1 MEKSLKFAFIFII
14 SVIVVFNVSSAKADP
29 IVAID
34 PGTSNPLVGEE
45 FEINVIIDG
54 EDIVNMSGWDG
65 RVLFTPED
73 LSFQGAAAGDFNP
86 EEGMFFCSNLE
97 PGKVVMIDYNMFQ
110 NTVTGQGVIAVVTFV
125 PRRSGS
131 TSLEPFNFTFTDPDA
146 TSIPV
151 TLGAGV
157 GITINPNPADLDFD
171 DDVDGSDLAVF
182 AEAYQAGTNPI
193 PLLIFARYYGISL

>member
-1 MEKSLKFAFIFII
+1 MEKFLKFAFVFIF
-14 SVIVVFNVSSAKADP
+14 SVFVVFNGSLANADP
-29 IVAID
+29 TVAID
-34 PGTSNPLVGEE
+34 PGASNPLVGEE
-45 FEINVIIDG
+45 FEINVVITG
-54 EDIVNMSGWDG
+54 EDIINCSGWDG
-65 RVLFTPED
+65 RVLFVPED
-73 LSFQGAAAGDFNP
+73 LSFQGAGAGDFNP
-86 EEGMFFCSNLE
+86 EGGMFVCSNPE
-97 PGKVVMIDYNMFQ
+97 PGKVTMIDYNMFG

-151 TLGAGV
+151 TLGASV
-157 GITINPNPADLDFD
+157 EITIDPNPADLDFD

-193 PLLIFARYYGISL
+193 PPETFAQHFGFSL